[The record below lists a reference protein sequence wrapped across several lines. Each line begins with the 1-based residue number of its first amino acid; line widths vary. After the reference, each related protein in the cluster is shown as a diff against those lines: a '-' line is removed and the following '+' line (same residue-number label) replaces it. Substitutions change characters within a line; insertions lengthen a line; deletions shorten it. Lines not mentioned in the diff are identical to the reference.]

1 MTTTYEVLTSKLRV
15 KPTFTSAE
23 EVIRKDFK
31 LKLPSRR
38 YIHLWNCPE
47 ISQYRGYQE
56 LDETEE
62 RKHVAAV
69 TRLDIQQTAR
79 QTNEPSMDAEI
90 VQEMLQNQK
99 QSSAAMAQHMR
110 DLAEHTRRE
119 TLGWQQSSE
128 QSYSCWRTRTHR
140 PKIYREF
147 PEPL

>member
-1 MTTTYEVLTSKLRV
+1 MTTYEVLTSKLRV

-38 YIHLWNCPE
+38 YIHLWNTPE
-47 ISQYRGYQE
+47 ISQFRGYQDL

-69 TRLDIQQTAR
+69 TNLEIKQTAR
-79 QTNEPSMDAEI
+79 QTNQPSMDAEI
-90 VQEMLQNQK
+90 VQEMVQNQK

-119 TLGWQQSSE
+119 NAGMAAE
-128 QSYSCWRTRTHR
+128 QRA
-140 PKIYREF
+140 
-147 PEPL
+147 

>member
-15 KPTFTSAE
+15 KPTFTSAD

-38 YIHLWNCPE
+38 YIRLWNTPE
-47 ISQYRGYQE
+47 ISQFRGYQDQI
-56 LDETEE
+56 DETEE

-90 VQEMLQNQK
+90 VLEMLQNQR
-99 QSSAAMAQHMR
+99 QSSAAMAQHMQ
-110 DLAEHTRRE
+110 DLAEHTRRQNA
-119 TLGWQQSSE
+119 GMAAE
-128 QSYSCWRTRTHR
+128 Q
-140 PKIYREF
+140 REA
-147 PEPL
+147 LQHLANAHAQAQNLQRIS